1 MKFFTVHE
9 PPDAAADRIDRAESL
24 AFIRDGFNSQAFV
37 FGPLWLIANR
47 LWLAV
52 LGYIAIAAAL
62 STVVLGFGLDPR
74 WLSLLYS
81 ALNLIVGFEAAS
93 LRRWGLE
100 RRGWQMLGTV
110 SGRTLDEC
118 ERRFLEGWLNGPR
131 LSRAD
136 EFVATV
142 NALRGSGGSGGLA
155 AMAADGVSSGGRL
168 SRGLARDLR
177 PGVGR
182 NWLPWRRDR

>member
-1 MKFFTVHE
+1 MKFFTVYE

-24 AFIRDGFNSQAFV
+24 TFIRDGFNSQAFV

-47 LWLAV
+47 LWVAT
-52 LGYIAIAAAL
+52 LGYIAIVAVVVTA
-62 STVVLGFGLDPR
+62 VLGFGLDPR
-74 WLSLLYS
+74 WLPLLFS

-110 SGRTLDEC
+110 SGRTIDEC

-142 NALRGSGGSGGLA
+142 NALRGPGSSGGLA
-155 AMAADGVSSGGRL
+155 AMAADGGSSGGRL
-168 SRGLARDLR
+168 SRGLTRGLLGG
-177 PGVGR
+177 PGR